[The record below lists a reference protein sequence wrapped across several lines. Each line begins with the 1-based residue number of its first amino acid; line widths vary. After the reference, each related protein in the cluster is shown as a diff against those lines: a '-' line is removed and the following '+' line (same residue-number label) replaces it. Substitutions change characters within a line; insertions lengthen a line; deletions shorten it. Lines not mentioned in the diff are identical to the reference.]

1 MQPINH
7 QIYVLKILK
16 FSIKCVPWATNT
28 SYSFL
33 GNDTSL
39 PADNP
44 FPVKENLTEQNIK
57 QKESIKTLGGKIKDE
72 KIRKTENRKIARI
85 SGL

>member
-1 MQPINH
+1 M
-7 QIYVLKILK
+7 
-16 FSIKCVPWATNT
+16 
-28 SYSFL
+28 

-85 SGL
+85 SGLWTGKIYKYENLGVKKSKQSIVASILSQRVF